1 MNKHEFLAALR
12 RELTA
17 LPHDELTEQLNFY
30 NEMIDDRM
38 EEGMTEEEAV
48 SGIGTVQAVSAQILS
63 NANVPTPSAPSAP
76 DPTVLDPTAPDPTVK
91 EEEPTAE
98 PAPQIKNQQQ
108 DTENHSESKEGMRWW
123 VILLLILGAPLW
135 IPLVVAVAAVVL
147 SLYVTLWAVVGSL
160 WAIPAS
166 LAACALTGCLGTIPL
181 LLSGK
186 WIAALLLC
194 GIGLASGGLAIFAVF
209 GCAAVTKGA
218 AQLTKLG
225 CKGIKALFT
234 SRRKGNES

>member
-38 EEGMTEEEAV
+38 EEGMTEEQAV
-48 SGIGTVQAVSAQILS
+48 SGIGTVHAVSAQILS
-63 NANVPTPSAPSAP
+63 NANVPTPLTPSAP
-76 DPTVLDPTAPDPTVK
+76 DPIAPDPTAK

-98 PAPQIKNQQQ
+98 PAPRNKDQQQ
-108 DTENHSESKEGMRWW
+108 DTENRSESKEGMRWW
-123 VILLLILGAPLW
+123 VILLLVLGAPLW
-135 IPLVVAVAAVVL
+135 IPLVVAVASVVL
-147 SLYVTLWAVVGSL
+147 SLYVTLWAVAGSL
-160 WAIPAS
+160 WAIPAC

-181 LLSGK
+181 LFSGK
-186 WIAALLLC
+186 WIAALLWC
-194 GIGLASGGLAIFAVF
+194 GIGLASAGLAIFAVF
-209 GCAAVTKGA
+209 GCAAATKGA

-225 CKGIKALFT
+225 CKGIKALFN